1 MPYLLA
7 LASAFFYGAADFLGG
22 LGSRRAS
29 ALAIVLTTQF
39 AGLAVLAVLVP
50 ILPGDTSA
58 TADLAWAV
66 TAGLCGSVG
75 VALLYRALAIGRMA
89 LVAPTTAVCAV
100 AVPVA
105 VGVVLGERLDART
118 ALGIGVAAVA
128 IVLVSQQR
136 GDAAEAERDRR
147 DRGLPPGLALAV
159 LSGIAIGLFYLS
171 LARTGADA
179 GLWPLLIGRAVSVVL
194 FAGLALAS
202 RVAMAMP
209 RQVLTIAVGAGV
221 LDVLANAL
229 YLMAA
234 RQGPL
239 TAVVTLSSLYPAS
252 TVVLARVVLHER
264 LTGLQAAGVVAAL
277 AAVALIVG

>member
-58 TADLAWAV
+58 TADLGWAV
-66 TAGLCGSVG
+66 TAGVCGSIG

-100 AVPVA
+100 AIPVA
-105 VGVVLGERLDART
+105 VGVLLGERPDART

-136 GDAAEAERDRR
+136 GDAAAERDRGHR
-147 DRGLPPGLALAV
+147 RLPPGFALAV

-209 RQVLTIAVGAGV
+209 RQVLAIAVGAGV

-229 YLMAA
+229 YLLAA

-252 TVVLARVVLHER
+252 TVVLARVVLQER
-264 LTGLQAAGVVAAL
+264 LTRLQAAGVVAAL